1 MNFADRVGMTNDQKS
16 LSDIKMKPYIVFML
30 YQHGYETLA
39 DLAHLSNADILRMPR
54 MGGSEWR
61 MGVSRPTSLT
71 MKSDG

>member
-1 MNFADRVGMTNDQKS
+1 MTNDQKS

-54 MGGSEWR
+54 MVVAIGAWAYHDR
-61 MGVSRPTSLT
+61 RR
-71 MKSDG
+71 